1 MQLDEAAQLRI
12 DQAAAAR
19 GRRSKPA
26 HRPFIPHVCQDCAH
40 PTRLDRAAFRATFE
54 QAQRDACHACLPAYP
69 CELHR

>member
-1 MQLDEAAQLRI
+1 MDEATQLRL
-12 DQAAAAR
+12 DQAR
-19 GRRSKPA
+19 A
-26 HRPFIPHVCQDCAH
+26 HRTRPGTRRPFTPHVCTDCAH